1 LPTGYHSTVFHV
13 LTDILSEFRRRP
25 SPELEN
31 SEMELSPF
39 NLIMITKKVVT
50 RVAGGFPFETVS

>member
-1 LPTGYHSTVFHV
+1 V